1 MPATARG
8 LGLTLDSWVDER
20 CDPIKST
27 QAALAYLKAANRTYD
42 DWLVSLASYNAGP
55 GTVNRAISR
64 TASGRT
70 IGIFN
75 LNYHVRHSMSQM
87 PSGLCNALCR
97 LLQNSD
103 NLSQLQQ
110 QVSCEIFFSSKD

>member
-1 MPATARG
+1 MGRRTK
-8 LGLTLDSWVDER
+8 

-55 GTVNRAISR
+55 ETNRPFQEQQVE
-64 TASGRT
+64 GL

-75 LNYHVRHSMSQM
+75 LNYHVRRKSMSQSISLWSM
-87 PSGLCNALCR
+87 QCTMQITTKFR
-97 LLQNSD
+97 
-103 NLSQLQQ
+103 
-110 QVSCEIFFSSKD
+110 